1 MMSVLSTFR
10 KMYKIFDYD
19 GPEWCGWA
27 LYFPKTNVG
36 AADQDG
42 KACREAVERGVFF
55 FEPSSGTRR
64 FARTAARVLCAR
76 AKANQRCW
84 RYKCTTTQWM
94 PVGQAR
100 GTRRGPSAVRGHRT
114 RDGEREYSM
123 HAALQ
128 ALHVGTER
136 SSCPPVLT
144 FPFHFSW

>member
-55 FEPSSGTRR
+55 LNQAVERGVLPGPLLGFCVQEQRQTKGAGGTNVPQRNGCQWARR
-64 FARTAARVLCAR
+64 VTREAD
-76 AKANQRCW
+76 
-84 RYKCTTTQWM
+84 
-94 PVGQAR
+94 PVR
-100 GTRRGPSAVRGHRT
+100 ERERGHRT
-114 RDGEREYSM
+114 RDGERVQ
-123 HAALQ
+123 HACRIAGF
-128 ALHVGTER
+128 ACGH
-136 SSCPPVLT
+136 
-144 FPFHFSW
+144 